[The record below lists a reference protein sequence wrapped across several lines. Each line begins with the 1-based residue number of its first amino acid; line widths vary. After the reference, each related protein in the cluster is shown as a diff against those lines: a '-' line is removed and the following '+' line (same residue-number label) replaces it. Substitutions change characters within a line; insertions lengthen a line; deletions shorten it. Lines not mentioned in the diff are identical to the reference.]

1 MPALHMQIL
10 MNEFLVSISSNYF
23 QKVRPHGTNS
33 PGSIDGD
40 HPQNQDESVFNLYL
54 KIQNKN
60 YSLKSQI
67 VKTNHN
73 VNNIYAYLL
82 CYTAMNTR

>member
-1 MPALHMQIL
+1 
-10 MNEFLVSISSNYF
+10 MNSWYRFFSNYF
-23 QKVRPHGTNS
+23 QKARPHGTNS
-33 PGSIDGD
+33 PGTIDGD

-54 KIQNKN
+54 KNQNKN

-73 VNNIYAYLL
+73 VKNLRVSSVLHCNEYSLA
-82 CYTAMNTR
+82 